1 MTAGVLPV
9 VYSFFT
15 DSGSF
20 DLDAHERQIAWVR
33 SNGAAGVTLFGL
45 ASEGAALS
53 PDERLLILAQT
64 CKNLTAQEALLV
76 TVRPDDDIRL
86 LSRCAIDNRGQVAL
100 IVQIGADAAA
110 SLHQIDKLV
119 ADPGLARRVDL
130 GLQLAPGL
138 IDTKF
143 SAGSLTAYPAL
154 LERLSFL
161 KAEYNSIE
169 LSAHLAA
176 IGQPLDLLVGRH
188 GQNLIEY
195 LRIGAVGVIPG
206 TEMTLALKHILY
218 QWMAGQHSQAVQVYC
233 RAAPYVDFAMQ
244 DLDTVIDVGRAIT
257 ARALD
262 MKLGRRRRPS
272 NVDAPSFQRA
282 IEAWW
287 PYWQMMCGRQTE
299 PEFGDLHRASLA
311 IAYAGVDRDQTHPKD
326 GHEST

>member
-9 VYSFFT
+9 LYSFFT
-15 DSGSF
+15 DSGLF

-53 PDERLLILAQT
+53 PNERLSILGQT
-64 CKNLTAQEALLV
+64 CKSLTAHEALLV
-76 TVRPDDDIRL
+76 TVRPDDDIGL
-86 LSRCAIDNRGQVAL
+86 LSRCAVDNRGQVAL

-110 SLHQIDKLV
+110 SIHQIDTLV
-119 ADPGLARRVDL
+119 ADPDLARRVDL

-138 IDTKF
+138 IETEF
-143 SAGSLTAYPAL
+143 SAGSLAAYPAL
-154 LERLSFL
+154 LARLSFL

-169 LSAHLAA
+169 LSAHLAN

-188 GQNLIEY
+188 GHNLIEY

-206 TEMTLALKHILY
+206 TEMTAALKHILHK
-218 QWMAGQHSQAVQVYC
+218 WTAGQPSEALQAYC
-233 RAAPYVDFAMQ
+233 DVAPYVDFAMQ

-262 MKLGRRRRPS
+262 MKPGQRRRPS
-272 NVDAPSFQRA
+272 NVDAQSFQRA

-287 PYWQMMCGRQTE
+287 PYWQVMCERWTE
-299 PEFGDLHRASLA
+299 PKFDDLYQTSLG
-311 IAYAGVDRDQTHPKD
+311 IA
-326 GHEST
+326 